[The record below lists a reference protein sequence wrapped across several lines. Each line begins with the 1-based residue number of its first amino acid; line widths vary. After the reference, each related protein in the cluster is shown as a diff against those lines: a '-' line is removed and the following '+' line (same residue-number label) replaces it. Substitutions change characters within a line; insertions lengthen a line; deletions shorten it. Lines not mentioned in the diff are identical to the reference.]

1 MDIDRRSTLTRCEKC
16 EDCFTKF
23 GIFMLNL
30 IDFMF
35 GSVFLTFGIY
45 MYMKLGSD
53 VSDSGTIA
61 WISFL
66 SLLIGF
72 LLLLIVILS
81 FASLNL
87 TQCKI
92 GVVLSGYLALFVS
105 VASLIIGVA
114 SAAVKTE
121 IFNYLDNHSADLGL
135 SKSDVE
141 SIKSWFMFILV
152 ALFCSSLFEFVR
164 FHWSYFLY
172 SSYSK
177 MDGRYQR
184 LLLAEDEE
192 NEMKFNENK
201 AQRTEKYDVLRTHYK
216 NKYASKLVNNELDN
230 SF

>member
-30 IDFMF
+30 IDFLLGCM
-35 GSVFLTFGIY
+35 FLTFGIY

-53 VSDSGTIA
+53 VTDSETMA

-66 SLLIGF
+66 SLLIGI
-72 LLLLIVILS
+72 LLLLIVLLS

-105 VASLIIGVA
+105 VAALIVGVV
-114 SAAVKTE
+114 STAVKAE
-121 IFNYLDNHSADLGL
+121 LFNYLDNHRKDIGL
-135 SKSDVE
+135 SASDVE

-152 ALFCSSLFEFVR
+152 ALFCSAFLEFIR

-172 SSYSK
+172 SNYSK
-177 MDGRYQR
+177 MEGRYQR
-184 LLLAEDEE
+184 LLVAEDEE
-192 NEMKFNENK
+192 NEIKFNENK
-201 AQRTEKYDVLRTHYK
+201 AQRAEKYDVLRTHYK
-216 NKYASKLVNNELDN
+216 NKYTSNLINESDN